1 MLIVDDDCF
10 NLAALSNIFEKL
22 KISYK
27 KAFTGLEAVQIIQ
40 KYYNKRKNNSNQSH
54 SENCNGYKLILMDY

>member
-1 MLIVDDDCF
+1 MLIVDDDYF

-27 KAFTGLEAVQIIQ
+27 KAFTGLEAVQI
-40 KYYNKRKNNSNQSH
+40 
-54 SENCNGYKLILMDY
+54 L